1 MLSAANIALRVGL
14 IPTFPTFPPKDRDPA
29 STGDEKMELNDIFFG
44 RRIRQNHA
52 LEHATITILS
62 GMVPNLNISARSSSR
77 GFVILGDVDLGLLRR
92 AADEAL
98 QRLQAG
104 EAELAIHPNCGTNLA
119 VGVSLV
125 SLGTLLG
132 MASSQTRT
140 RVATAAAS
148 SVAGWMAARPLGE
161 YVQKHFTTLPDL
173 KGVRIGEIFRRKIL
187 GFTIIEVRTIQE

>member
-1 MLSAANIALRVGL
+1 MKLDDLL
-14 IPTFPTFPPKDRDPA
+14 FT
-29 STGDEKMELNDIFFG
+29 

-62 GMVPNLNISARSSSR
+62 GMIPTLSISARSNSD
-77 GFVILGDVDLGLLRR
+77 GFIMFGDVDLGLLRR
-92 AADEAL
+92 ALDEAL
-98 QRLQAG
+98 ARLKAG

-125 SLGTLLG
+125 TLGTLLG

-148 SVAGWMAARPLGE
+148 SLAGWFAARPVGE
-161 YVQKHFTTLPDL
+161 YVQRHFTTLPDL
-173 KGVRIGEIFRRKIL
+173 KGVRVTDIQRRKIF
-187 GFTIIEVRTIQE
+187 GFTIIDVRTVQE